1 MIRVMIADDQPMLRE
16 GLKTILSAHPKID
29 VVAEAA
35 RGSSA
40 VDQLSNLE
48 VDVVVMDIR
57 MPGMDGVEATKQI
70 RSKYA
75 DRDLKILI
83 LTTFDQDENVL
94 AAMRAGADG
103 FLSKGA
109 GPKELTEAI
118 IRVTEGKHALSTSAV
133 DALIGHAV
141 QTPSKNEDPRLTAL
155 FEQLTE
161 REREVVGLVVEGL
174 TNQEIAERLCVSPYT
189 VKTHANRA
197 MTKVEVR
204 DRAQLVSAAVRAGI
218 LPG

>member
-16 GLKTILSAHPKID
+16 GLKTILSAHPQID
-29 VVAEAA
+29 VVAEAS
-35 RGSSA
+35 RGASA
-40 VDQLSNLE
+40 VSQLSALE

-70 RSKYA
+70 RSKYG
-75 DRDLKILI
+75 DRDLKILV

-109 GPKELTEAI
+109 GPKELTDPI
-118 IRVTEGKHALSTSAV
+118 IKVTEGEHALSNSAV
-133 DALIGHAV
+133 GALTDHAV
-141 QTPSKNEDPRLTAL
+141 QTPAQLEDPRLTSL
-155 FEQLTE
+155 FAELTD

-174 TNQEIAERLCVSPYT
+174 TNQEIAERLFVSTYT

-218 LPG
+218 LP